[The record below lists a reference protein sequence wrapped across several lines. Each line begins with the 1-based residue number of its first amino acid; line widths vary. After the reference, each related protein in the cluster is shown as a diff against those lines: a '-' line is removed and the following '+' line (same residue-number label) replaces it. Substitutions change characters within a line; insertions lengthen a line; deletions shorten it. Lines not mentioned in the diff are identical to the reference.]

1 MQKNTDFP
9 TEQVTLPSK
18 GLLYPSESNIKNGI
32 IEMKYMTAKEEDI
45 LTNANLIKNGTVL
58 DKLLQSLIVTS
69 IDYNE
74 LLVGDKNAI
83 MIASRILGYGSN
95 YTWKAK
101 HPETGEEEEITY
113 DLTTLEDKTL
123 DKSLILEEGKNEFE
137 FTLPTSKKHLTFR
150 FLTHGD
156 EKALEQELKGLKKIG
171 KQSAELTTR
180 LKHTILSI
188 DGNYDKKEIREF
200 VDTRLLAI
208 DSRALRK
215 YIMEISPDVNL
226 RIEYEYSDGYAEESD
241 LPLGVNFFWPDAS
254 I

>member
-9 TEQVTLPSK
+9 TEEVTLPSK
-18 GLLYPSESNIKNGI
+18 GLLYPPESNIKNGI

-58 DKLLQSLIVTS
+58 DKLLQSLIVTK
-69 IDYNE
+69 IDYND

-101 HPETGEEEEITY
+101 HPETGEAEEITY
-113 DLTTLEDKTL
+113 DITALVDKEL
-123 DKSLILEEGKNEFE
+123 DESLILEGKNEFE
-137 FTLPTSKKHLTFR
+137 FTLPTSNKRLTFKI
-150 FLTHGD
+150 LTHGD

-180 LKHTILSI
+180 LKHTIISI
-188 DGNYDKKEIREF
+188 DSN
-200 VDTRLLAI
+200 
-208 DSRALRK
+208 
-215 YIMEISPDVNL
+215 
-226 RIEYEYSDGYAEESD
+226 
-241 LPLGVNFFWPDAS
+241 
-254 I
+254 